1 VIHELTRV
9 HGNKNR
15 EERFLAFA
23 RSDND
28 CLLEQMRDLAL
39 PMFEGFA
46 DGVDES
52 WFTWAHQLSS
62 FFS

>member
-1 VIHELTRV
+1 
-9 HGNKNR
+9 
-15 EERFLAFA
+15 
-23 RSDND
+23 
-28 CLLEQMRDLAL
+28 MRDLAF

-46 DGVDES
+46 DGGDES